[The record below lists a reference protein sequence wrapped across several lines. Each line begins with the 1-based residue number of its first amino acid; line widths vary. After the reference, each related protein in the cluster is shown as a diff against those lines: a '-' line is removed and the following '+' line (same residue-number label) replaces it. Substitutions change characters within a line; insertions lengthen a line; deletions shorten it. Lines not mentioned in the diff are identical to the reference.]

1 VCARSTADRSFELN
15 GAIGSEDAAMTQKI
29 PQTPPEY
36 DRTRIIE
43 RPDGF
48 YWQAKDTGREYG
60 PFPNLLEAVAD
71 MQAAGETGYEPGET
85 LEEAESEIGIA
96 DWIDA
101 ETGAPAEES
110 VPRIEDH

>member
-1 VCARSTADRSFELN
+1 MRPKVPDTPAD
-15 GAIGSEDAAMTQKI
+15 D
-29 PQTPPEY
+29 

-48 YWQAKDTGREYG
+48 YWQSQEDGKESG
-60 PFPNLLEAVAD
+60 PFPTLLAAVAD
-71 MQAAGETGYEPGET
+71 MQAAAETGYEPGES
-85 LEEAESEIGIA
+85 LAEAESEIGIA